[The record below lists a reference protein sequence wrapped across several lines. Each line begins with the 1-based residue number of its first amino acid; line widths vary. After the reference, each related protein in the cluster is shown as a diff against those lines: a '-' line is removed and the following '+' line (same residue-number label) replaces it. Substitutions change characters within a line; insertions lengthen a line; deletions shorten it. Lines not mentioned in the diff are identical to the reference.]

1 MDEATKKRLHE
12 RNQRIIDMV
21 IERAKRD
28 FPEDIAI
35 IGVTGSFAREDYH
48 EKSDLDLIIINN
60 TSRAWEIAH
69 CFILDDVG
77 FDIYCTPWET
87 RIEDEANVA
96 NPHVSNLTDLKI
108 LYCAKPEYLER
119 LEALKQ
125 RALDTLAKPIGP
137 ECLERAKKYINEAKQ
152 SYADTLLNED
162 IGAVRY
168 AAGVVAYNLINT
180 IFSMNNKC
188 IQRGIMHYPEE
199 LTRCEHQPEGFMD
212 KYMAII
218 NAKTLDELRATAK
231 CILGVTIELY
241 EKMMDQY
248 VPKPTPTYE
257 NLTGSYE
264 EFWSNCRNKVLN
276 STKLGDKQYAFQAAL
291 GAQNYLDV
299 IHGALGTK
307 RFNLLKDFDA
317 DDLGRF
323 KAAFLDAMD
332 EYLEEYKR
340 FDKPVTVYNNV
351 DELYAYFMKD
361 NKEDKEIK
369 TEIPQE
375 ASDKGFDELYTRAK
389 AVLNP
394 WKLSESASS
403 GGVGAAL
410 LTAGGNIYVGVC
422 IDTSSSMGFCA
433 EHAAAG
439 AMITAGEHIVTK
451 MVAVDWD
458 GKVLPPCGRC
468 REFISQ
474 LADENTNAEVLVKED
489 TVVKL
494 KELLPFNWQE

>member
-1 MDEATKKRLHE
+1 MDEATKKRLQE

-60 TSRAWEIAH
+60 TPRAWEIGH

-87 RIEDEANVA
+87 RIEDAANVSS
-96 NPHVSNLTDLKI
+96 PHVSNLTELKI

-119 LEALKQ
+119 LEALRQ
-125 RALDTLAKPIGP
+125 RALDTLAKPIGAD
-137 ECLERAKKYINEAKQ
+137 CLDRATKYINEAKQ
-152 SYADTLLNED
+152 CYADTLLKED

-168 AAGVVAYNLINT
+168 AAGCVAYNLINA
-180 IFSMNNKC
+180 IFSMNNTC
-188 IQRGIMHYPEE
+188 IKRGIKHYPEE
-199 LTRCEHQPEGFMD
+199 LTRCEHKPEGFMD

-218 NAKTLDELRATAK
+218 NAKTLDELRVTAK
-231 CILGVTIELY
+231 CILGATIDLHG
-241 EKMMDQY
+241 KMKDQF
-248 VPKPTPTYE
+248 VQKPEPTYD
-257 NLTGSYE
+257 NLTGTYE
-264 EFWSNCRNKVLN
+264 ELWSNCRNKVLA
-276 STKLGDKQYAFQAAL
+276 STSLDDKQYAFQAAL
-291 GAQNYLDV
+291 GAQNYLDEMR
-299 IHGALGTK
+299 AMFGTK
-307 RFNLLKDFDA
+307 AFDLLKDFDA
-317 DDLGRF
+317 DDLGKF

-332 EYLEEYKR
+332 EYLQEYKR
-340 FDKPVTVYNNV
+340 FDKPVTIYNNV
-351 DELYAYFMKD
+351 DELYAYFMK
-361 NKEDKEIK
+361 EA
-369 TEIPQE
+369 TPQ
-375 ASDKGFDELYTRAK
+375 AAPDISFDELYKRAK

-410 LTAGGNIYVGVC
+410 LTEGGNIYVGVC

-439 AMITAGEHIVTK
+439 TMITAGEHIVKK

-474 LADENTNAEVLVKED
+474 LADENAEAEVLVKEN
-489 TVVKL
+489 TVVRL
-494 KELLPFNWQE
+494 RELLPFNWQD